1 MSTAYI
7 LIFVFIRNIF
17 GEIPAFDFSKST
29 EDLLAK
35 SNPYTYTIDERDGWY
50 NSADRLKKTIKKD
63 GNTITHQNYFNMY
76 KAKFDGDKEYDG
88 NVKWESVE
96 SFYLDIDNKANT
108 PLVCPRGNY
117 DPIKVWMSAGQYIT
131 TCNDCNMPYNA
142 NRDLKC
148 FYHRQGAFLVYYL
161 NNGENYIYEL
171 NYENRSFKKKYKL
184 NDDIKEL

>member
-1 MSTAYI
+1 MSTTYI
-7 LIFVFIRNIF
+7 LIFVLIRNIF
-17 GEIPAFDFSKST
+17 GEIPVFDFSKST

-88 NVKWESVE
+88 NVEWESVE

-108 PLVCPRGNY
+108 P
-117 DPIKVWMSAGQYIT
+117 
-131 TCNDCNMPYNA
+131 
-142 NRDLKC
+142 
-148 FYHRQGAFLVYYL
+148 F
-161 NNGENYIYEL
+161 
-171 NYENRSFKKKYKL
+171 
-184 NDDIKEL
+184 